1 MKNFLFH
8 NIQSHLIF
16 DKMLF
21 GTVNKQAA
29 TVRKAMKSPY
39 FAVSTPTVISGP
51 VSNFEI
57 PAPKI
62 APAKTLERH
71 EPIIRPQPVKT
82 ISKTKFVSQS
92 TIKERVTK

>member
-29 TVRKAMKSPY
+29 TVRKVMQSPY
-39 FAVSTPTVISGP
+39 FAASKPTEFSPP
-51 VSNFEI
+51 VNNFEI
-57 PAPKI
+57 PSFDI
-62 APAKTLERH
+62 APVKSLEREH
-71 EPIIRPQPVKT
+71 ILIRP
-82 ISKTKFVSQS
+82 
-92 TIKERVTK
+92 